1 MPDWSLLDDTRFD
14 PADMIAD
21 GGIAVTLIRGKATTL
36 APQTVIIAPLASQ
49 ASQVSGGAGTASQA
63 RLALVGPTTFDVQ
76 KGDRFQIGDS
86 QYRVTYVN
94 DAIPNRREAE
104 CEATQ

>member
-14 PADMIAD
+14 AADMIAD
-21 GGIAVTLIRGKATTL
+21 GGLAVTLIRGKSTTL
-36 APQTVIIAPLASQ
+36 PAQTVIIAPLQSQ
-49 ASQVSGGAGTASQA
+49 ASEISGGAGTSARV
-63 RLALVGPTTFDVQ
+63 RLALVGPVSFDVQ
-76 KGDRFQIGDS
+76 KGDRFQIGVT

-94 DAIPNRREAE
+94 EAIPNRREAE